1 MYLTYQEYKEMG
13 GSLSETAYPR
23 FERKAEY
30 HMDYWTLDR
39 IKKLEEIP
47 ECVKDAMYE
56 VIEGLPSL
64 DGERVTSFSNGVNS
78 FSFDTS
84 TSEIDSLYQKVKV
97 MLPVELISAVVSY
110 EG

>member
-1 MYLTYQEYKEMG
+1 MYLTYEEYREMG

-30 HMDYWTLDR
+30 YMDYWTLDR

-47 ECVKDAMYE
+47 ECAKDAMFE
-56 VIEGLPSL
+56 VIENLPSL

-78 FSFDTS
+78 FSFDT
-84 TSEIDSLYQKVKV
+84 TTNELDRLYQKVKG

>member
-1 MYLTYQEYKEMG
+1 MYLTFEEYKDMG
-13 GSLSETAYPR
+13 GTLSEGAYSR

-30 HMDYWTLDR
+30 YLDYWTLDR
-39 IKKLEEIP
+39 IKNFEEIP
-47 ECVKDAMYE
+47 ECVKDAMFE
-56 VIEGLPSL
+56 VIEKLPSL

-84 TSEIDSLYQKVKV
+84 TSDLDSLYNKIKV

>member
-1 MYLTYQEYKEMG
+1 MYLTYEEYKAMG
-13 GSLSETAYPR
+13 GSLNETAYPR

-30 HMDYWTLDR
+30 YMDNWTLDR
-39 IKKLEEIP
+39 IKNLEEIP
-47 ECVKDAMYE
+47 ECVKDAMFE
-56 VIEGLPSL
+56 VIEQLPSL
-64 DGERVTSFSNGVNS
+64 DGDRVASFSNGVNS

-84 TSEIDSLYQKVKV
+84 TSDLDSLYNKVKV